1 MGCWRGCTT
10 RFHGLGLKALTHI
23 QPRLHIFALVHGGG
37 LMAKREADSGLG
49 LPLVAVL
56 PIKAQACAVN
66 AGFVAATE
74 AVPFV
79 SNKLGLGGI
88 DIDFAQQLVAGAVEQ
103 VLTQLGDGVI
113 TGTAP

>member
-1 MGCWRGCTT
+1 MTKW
-10 RFHGLGLKALTHI
+10 
-23 QPRLHIFALVHGGG
+23 
-37 LMAKREADSGLG
+37 EANSGLG

-56 PIKAQACAVN
+56 PIQAQACAVN
-66 AGFVAATE
+66 AGFVAAAE

-79 SNKLGLGGI
+79 RDKLSLSGI
-88 DIDFAQQLVAGAVEQ
+88 DINFAQQLVAGAVQQ